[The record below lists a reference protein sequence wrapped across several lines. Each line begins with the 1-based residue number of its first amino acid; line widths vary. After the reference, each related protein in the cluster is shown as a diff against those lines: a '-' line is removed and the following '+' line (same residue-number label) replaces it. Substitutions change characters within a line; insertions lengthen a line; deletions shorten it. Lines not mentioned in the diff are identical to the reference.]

1 MLSILDLWI
10 AILEGEYIMS
20 YLRGLGKMIK
30 TRMSEQGK
38 SIQLLAKESGYSI
51 KDIGK
56 IFDGRLFLSPK
67 QIEEIAGILDLDIN
81 EMINC
86 IDVDSIEY
94 VGEFTKEENKDK
106 LLDYIDRYVDLKE
119 VTQFTQTE
127 NR

>member
-1 MLSILDLWI
+1 MNDFHKIGSFIKL
-10 AILEGEYIMS
+10 
-20 YLRGLGKMIK
+20 KM
-30 TRMSEQGK
+30 MEQNK
-38 SIQLLAKESGYSI
+38 SIQLLAEESGYST

-56 IFDGRLFLSPK
+56 ILDGRLFLSPK

-119 VTQFTQTE
+119 ATQVIQME
-127 NR
+127 NK

>member
-1 MLSILDLWI
+1 MNDFHKIGSFIKL
-10 AILEGEYIMS
+10 
-20 YLRGLGKMIK
+20 KM
-30 TRMSEQGK
+30 MEQNQ
-38 SIQLLAKESGYSI
+38 SIQSLAEESGYST

-56 IFDGRLFLSPK
+56 ILDGRLFLSPK

>member
-1 MLSILDLWI
+1 MNDFHKIGSFIKL
-10 AILEGEYIMS
+10 
-20 YLRGLGKMIK
+20 KM
-30 TRMSEQGK
+30 MEQNK

-51 KDIGK
+51 KDIGE

-119 VTQFTQTE
+119 AT
-127 NR
+127 

>member
-1 MLSILDLWI
+1 MNDFHKIGSFIKL
-10 AILEGEYIMS
+10 
-20 YLRGLGKMIK
+20 KM
-30 TRMSEQGK
+30 MEQNK
-38 SIQLLAKESGYSI
+38 SIQSLAEESGYST

-56 IFDGRLFLSPK
+56 ILDGRLFLSPK

-94 VGEFTKEENKDK
+94 VGELTKEENKDK

-119 VTQFTQTE
+119 AT
-127 NR
+127 